1 MIVKDVIDF
10 LNDYAPLAYAE
21 EFDNA
26 GLIVGNENN
35 KITGILICHDSI
47 PDVIDEAIKLGYN
60 LIVSF
65 HPILF
70 KGFKNLLPNNYVN
83 NSLIKAVKNDIS
95 IFSFHT
101 ALDNSKYGVNMQ
113 LCKELGIKNTEILYP
128 KKGTIKK
135 LTTYMPK
142 ENAKLLKHEL
152 FKTGAGNIGK
162 YENCSFSYEGLG
174 TFKGNSE
181 SKPYVGEKLKD
192 STQEEV
198 CINITYLKHLEKR
211 VLKSLEE
218 FHPYEEIAYEIKE
231 LDNYNKNIGM
241 GMYGKLTNV
250 LDEKDFLSFLKKTLK
265 IKLLK
270 HSKPLNRK
278 IKKIAVLAGSGSF
291 GIKKAISVSADA
303 YLTADL
309 KYHDYFKAEKS
320 ILLVDIGHYESERF
334 TKELIFNYL
343 KKKIPKFA
351 CIIAKTNTNPV
362 NYF

>member
-1 MIVKDVIDF
+1 MIVQDIIKKLDQ
-10 LNDYAPLAYAE
+10 LAPLVYAE
-21 EFDNA
+21 EFDNV
-26 GLIVGNENN
+26 GLIIGN
-35 KITGILICHDSI
+35 KKAKVDGILITLDTTLE
-47 PDVIDEAIKLGYN
+47 VIDEAIKNKCN
-60 LIVSF
+60 LIISF
-65 HPILF
+65 HPIIFNGL
-70 KGFKNLLPNNYVN
+70 KKITGKTYVEKVITKA
-83 NSLIKAVKNDIS
+83 IKYDIS
-95 IFSFHT
+95 VFAIHT

-241 GMYGKLTNV
+241 GMYGELTNA
-250 LDEKDFLSFLKKTLK
+250 LSEKDFLSFLKKTLK

-270 HSKPLNRK
+270 HSKPLKKK
-278 IKKIAVLAGSGSF
+278 IKKVAVLGGSGSF
-291 GIKKAISVSADA
+291 GIEKAISVSADA

-320 ILLVDIGHYESERF
+320 ILIVDIGHYESEQF
-334 TKELIFNYL
+334 TNKLMHEILT
-343 KKKIPKFA
+343 KKFPNFA
-351 CIIAKTNTNPV
+351 IALTKTNTNPV
-362 NYF
+362 NYS